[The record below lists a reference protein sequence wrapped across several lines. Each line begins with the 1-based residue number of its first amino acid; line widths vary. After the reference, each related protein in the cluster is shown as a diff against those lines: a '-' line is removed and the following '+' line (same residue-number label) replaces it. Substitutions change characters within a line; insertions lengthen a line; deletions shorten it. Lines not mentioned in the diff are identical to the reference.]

1 MKFQS
6 RRKSRAK
13 PLRWRALYPSSG
25 GPLYRSGSVVLR
37 KYVSAELSQ
46 TGEKESSL
54 GERNRCKGVRH
65 VEMVTGRAE
74 LMLCF
79 MEAWI

>member
-1 MKFQS
+1 S

-13 PLRWRALYPSSG
+13 PPRWRTLYPSSG
-25 GPLYRSGSVVLR
+25 GPPYRSGLVVLQ

-46 TGEKESSL
+46 TGEEESCL
-54 GERNRCKGVRH
+54 GERKRCKSVRH

-79 MEAWI
+79 MEAWIWM